1 MLEIFIPYSVDNV
14 VSIHANSFKW
24 KENMCHN
31 QTQESNYLKYHMVS
45 ICSICK
51 VFQTFSIYGI
61 KATFNMEIRIRP
73 FSLPPTKP

>member
-1 MLEIFIPYSVDNV
+1 MLEIFILFSVDNV

-31 QTQESNYLKYHMVS
+31 QSEESNYRKYQMVS
-45 ICSICK
+45 NCSICK

-61 KATFNMEIRIRP
+61 KATR
-73 FSLPPTKP
+73 